1 MNPHHPDE
9 PAFSDDHR
17 PEASVPFDYPGEPE
31 AGDVPIEADTRAAQ
45 RETVARLL
53 AVLLEGRP
61 SPERIGRRVLAI
73 GLLLRSSDAPESAS
87 EFARMLGVS
96 PQRGWAI
103 VEGLRAQLAGLEDRE

>member
-1 MNPHHPDE
+1 MTPDFYDDQSRRVPVTWLDDAAPE
-9 PAFSDDHR
+9 P
-17 PEASVPFDYPGEPE
+17 
-31 AGDVPIEADTRAAQ
+31 DVRRAQ
-45 RETVARLL
+45 RETLCRLL

-61 SPERIGRRVLAI
+61 SPERIGRRVLAL